1 MFMCDGLGFINYEF
15 QFFFCNRSNVYFAI
29 FCRFRGKKEVRK
41 SAKYEMSY
49 EEEVAS
55 LVIHKTEPD
64 DADVYRCEVSN
75 PLGKVQT
82 EGTLIVHSKLSFFSF
97 AAYYILRKRK
107 KNLQNWLSFINKASS
122 LFRMFKL
129 YCV

>member
-1 MFMCDGLGFINYEF
+1 MFCY
-15 QFFFCNRSNVYFAI
+15 FF
-29 FCRFRGKKEVRK
+29 RFRGKKEVRK

-82 EGTLIVHSKLSFFSF
+82 EGTLTVHSKFSIF
-97 AAYYILRKRK
+97 HLQIITFLTKEK
-107 KNLQNWLSFINKASS
+107 KIAPKVVI
-122 LFRMFKL
+122 
-129 YCV
+129 YE